1 MSVVVSLE
9 SPHCSCPYHHCQ
21 ICIYSILHA
30 LWCIHNGVW
39 MISIMISLQFFDDCN
54 SSWGQHLLRMDQRP
68 GPLPPLPPRLLFLQL
83 RIPHLSEVATAIGWH
98 LVFHNPPQVV
108 HLAEVEPPMLM
119 LRMAMVPE
127 IPVMP
132 TVPVMAGMEAT
143 PVRILVVFQLA
154 ALVDV
159 GFLLEALEAH
169 KLQLVAFGDQ
179 EILLPSE
186 VLHLEHS
193 RLRRPSTI
201 VKHISMRSWRD
212 LQIFWGLEAECY
224 FVAKGQHFR

>member
-1 MSVVVSLE
+1 MLFDASTMEFEWFQLFFLA
-9 SPHCSCPYHHCQ
+9 
-21 ICIYSILHA
+21 I
-30 LWCIHNGVW
+30 
-39 MISIMISLQFFDDCN
+39 FDDCN

-68 GPLPPLPPRLLFLQL
+68 GPLPPLLPLLLFLQL

-108 HLAEVEPPMLM
+108 HLALEPPMLM
-119 LRMAMVPE
+119 LLMAMVAE

-132 TVPVMAGMEAT
+132 TVPVMAGMQAT

-169 KLQLVAFGDQ
+169 KLLQLVAFGDQ
-179 EILLPSE
+179 EILFPSE

-201 VKHISMRSWRD
+201 VKRHISMRSSRD
-212 LQIFWGLEAECY
+212 LQIFWGLEAECC

>member
-1 MSVVVSLE
+1 
-9 SPHCSCPYHHCQ
+9 
-21 ICIYSILHA
+21 
-30 LWCIHNGVW
+30 
-39 MISIMISLQFFDDCN
+39 
-54 SSWGQHLLRMDQRP
+54 MDQRP
-68 GPLPPLPPRLLFLQL
+68 GPLPPLPQLLLFLQL

-108 HLAEVEPPMLM
+108 HLALEPPMLM
-119 LRMAMVPE
+119 LLMAMVPE

-132 TVPVMAGMEAT
+132 TAPVMAGMAAT

-169 KLQLVAFGDQ
+169 KLLQLVAFGDQ
-179 EILLPSE
+179 EILFPSE

-201 VKHISMRSWRD
+201 VKRHISMRSSRD
-212 LQIFWGLEAECY
+212 LQIFWGLEAECC
-224 FVAKGQHFR
+224 FVAKGRHFR